1 MKNLLIYNF
10 LIISILVFQNAE
22 AQFKLADRRE
32 IFQEK
37 INKYEFKVIPLK
49 KSGIAVFSVKEPWV
63 YDKNKEFKFEMMDT
77 SLTVVISKS
86 FMLPHLLTE
95 PNRIFYD
102 EDKFLYFFA
111 QEKLNLEITIW
122 KLNIQNFENEIYT
135 AKLPLK
141 MDVLD
146 FQVSEEVAYMIGV
159 YNDKSV
165 AISFNFVDKIP
176 KVLPSFFEEKE
187 EVREIQADN
196 RGNQMNFV
204 ISYSSHR
211 DCKLFVKPYSN
222 LIGGKK
228 RLEVKY
234 NNREDPNRTPRQTK
248 VFSMEGSKQLLVGTY
263 SLDCSDNVQGLFSAN
278 FENGEQNNLTY
289 YKFTEFKNFFSYYSE
304 KRSQKM
310 QEKVSKRNEKGKD
323 FLLNRKF
330 YLHPKLYEKGDELV
344 MVMEGYYTQN
354 PNNNTWG
361 RRNWWMSN
369 YYYPGLYN
377 YFSNSAMMNP
387 TLWNRQWN
395 NNNSPTVNNYAY
407 TIVAG
412 FDKKGRKLWDNAMK
426 IEDLES
432 TQLLDIVK
440 VGTWGD
446 SIVLAY
452 MKENELYSKL
462 IHKNKIQK
470 AEGSQKLRKILDG
483 YQLDFDEDDSNF
495 LHWYDQYFILFG
507 EQRSSQSDA
516 EGNRKLF
523 HISKLAYTN
532 LPPEDEKVKTKN
544 KLDNVDKKEK

>member
-1 MKNLLIYNF
+1 LIN
-10 LIISILVFQNAE
+10 NAF
-22 AQFKLADRRE
+22 AQFRLADRHE

-49 KSGIAVFSVKEPWV
+49 EKGVAVFSVKEPWS

-77 SLTVVISKS
+77 SLTVLVSKS
-86 FMLPHLLTE
+86 FMLPYIMTE

-102 EDKFLYFFA
+102 DDKFLYFFA

-122 KLNIQNFENEIYT
+122 KLNILNFENEIFT

-146 FQVSEEVAYMIGV
+146 FQVSEEVAYMIGN

-165 AISFNFVDKIP
+165 AISFNFVDKLP

-204 ISYSSHR
+204 ISHSSHR
-211 DCKLFVKPYSN
+211 NCKLFVKPYSN

-228 RLEVKY
+228 RLEIKY

-248 VFSMEGSKQLLVGTY
+248 VFSIDGTKQLLLGTY

-278 FENGEQNNLTY
+278 YDNGEQNNLTY
-289 YKFTEFKNFFSYYSE
+289 YKFTEFKNFFSYHSE
-304 KRSQKM
+304 KRNQKM
-310 QEKVSKRNEKGKD
+310 QEKVSKMNEKGKD

-330 YLHPKLYEKGDELV
+330 YLHPKIYEKGDELV
-344 MVMEGYYTQN
+344 MVMEGYYTQS
-354 PNNNTWG
+354 PNNNNWN

-369 YYYPGLYN
+369 YYYPGLFN
-377 YFSNSAMMNP
+377 YFSNSAAMNP
-387 TLWNRQWN
+387 ALWNNRQWN
-395 NNNSPTVNNYAY
+395 NNNSPAVNNYAY
-407 TIVAG
+407 TIISS

-426 IEDLES
+426 IEDIES
-432 TQLLDIVK
+432 TMLLDVVK
-440 VGTWGD
+440 IGTWGD
-446 SIVLAY
+446 SVIMAY
-452 MKENELYSKL
+452 MKDNEIYSKL
-462 IHKNKIQK
+462 IHKNKTQK
-470 AEGSQKLRKILDG
+470 AEGSQKLKKILEG
-483 YQLDFDEDDSNF
+483 YQLNFDEDDSNF
-495 LHWYDQYFILFG
+495 LHWYGHYFLLFG
-507 EQRSSQSDA
+507 EQKSTHTDD

-523 HISKLAYTN
+523 HISKLEYTS
-532 LPPEDEKVKTKN
+532 LPPDDEKAKSKSKSETN
-544 KLDNVDKKEK
+544 DKKEK